1 MKTFFSRI
9 HAGTSIKV
17 MSAWGRKHYGITG
30 KTDKAV
36 CRKLAA
42 MLMGKQAEGIF
53 KPVVVRTRKGSAT
66 DLQAVPSGKPANKPA
81 KRLSAKD
88 FYDSWEWKTAR
99 YQALKKHGATCM
111 LCGAKASE
119 GAKICVD
126 HIKPR
131 ALYPALELDLNNLQI
146 LCDECNRGKGRWDET
161 DWRKRK

>member
-1 MKTFFSRI
+1 MKAFFSRI
-9 HAGTSIKV
+9 HAGTSIKG
-17 MSAWGRKHYGITG
+17 MASWGRKHYGITG

-36 CRKLAA
+36 CRKLAG
-42 MLMGKQAEGIF
+42 MLMGKQAEGTF
-53 KPVVVRTRKGSAT
+53 KPVVIRTRKANAIER
-66 DLQAVPSGKPANKPA
+66 QAVSACRPAKNPV

-88 FYDSWEWKTAR
+88 FYDSWEWKTVR

>member
-1 MKTFFSRI
+1 M
-9 HAGTSIKV
+9 AG
-17 MSAWGRKHYGITG
+17 WGRRNYSVDG

-42 MLMGKQAEGIF
+42 LLQGKQASGAFE
-53 KPVVVRTRKGSAT
+53 PVKIRRSAVKTQQAKVPQQQSDGKQRVNRKQSA
-66 DLQAVPSGKPANKPA
+66 N
-81 KRLSAKD
+81 D
-88 FYDSWEWKTAR
+88 FYDSWEWKTVR
-99 YQALKKHGATCM
+99 YKALKKYGPTCM
-111 LCGAKASE
+111 LCGAKAAD

-131 ALYPALELDLNNLQI
+131 ALYPALELDVENLQI